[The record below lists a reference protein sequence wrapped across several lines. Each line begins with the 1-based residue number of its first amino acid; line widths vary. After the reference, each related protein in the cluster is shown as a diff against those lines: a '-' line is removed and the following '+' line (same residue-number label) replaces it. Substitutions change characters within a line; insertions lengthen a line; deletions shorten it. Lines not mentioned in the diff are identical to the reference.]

1 MSVVRGPIV
10 VPMYQQA
17 IIITMYSI
25 IICLSVFGNSIVCY
39 IVFSSRKMR
48 TVMNFFIVSLAMSDI
63 LMAVLCIPLTFIAN
77 LVINSWPFGETMCP
91 IVSFIQVVTVFMSSF
106 TLVAISLDRYW
117 AIVHPLRQKMT
128 KQQACIVISVIWLL
142 SVAIPLPTAIKARVH
157 QYVNDSNAPYF
168 CEELWENVTG
178 QSVYNVLLLLF
189 QYFFPLT
196 ILVFTYGKIIL
207 VLWIIKTPGEAVS
220 DRDKRISISK
230 KKIIKMMIVVVII
243 YAICWLPLHV
253 ITIAGDINK
262 TFYNLPGMNIVWTA
276 SHWLAM
282 SNCMYNPFIYCWMN
296 AKFRNGFIKVFR
308 CVTCGLPKPPR
319 GIEMQQL
326 RYHQSGAISVGN
338 SFTTPYRSSSSN
350 SEYTCLNGK
359 YSGIAVSRGCRNT
372 TVRFC

>member
-326 RYHQSGAISVGN
+326 RYHQSGAISFLETYLYFLSGVYYW
-338 SFTTPYRSSSSN
+338 TSN
-350 SEYTCLNGK
+350 TLKCYFIHRCNFL
-359 YSGIAVSRGCRNT
+359 
-372 TVRFC
+372 F